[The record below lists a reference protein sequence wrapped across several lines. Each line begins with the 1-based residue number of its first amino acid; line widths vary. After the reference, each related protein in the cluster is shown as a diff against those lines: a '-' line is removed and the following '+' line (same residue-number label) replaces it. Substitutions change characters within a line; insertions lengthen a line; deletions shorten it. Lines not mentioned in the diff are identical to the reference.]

1 MYKNKTTLVICLAA
15 FLFFGLLG
23 AAFSDSGD
31 EALKLY
37 QSVQTAYKNFVDSSI
52 QKGSDSAEARQ
63 WLQKY
68 QELAAEYI
76 KLTGADTNQ
85 QVFQAPAQQTPAQG
99 ADTQAPAYEAPKKPG
114 IIKQIS
120 IFFMEKL
127 RGLLDKLPSEIN
139 NFALGEMNFVA
150 GNYKDALSL
159 YEMAE
164 RQAALDGKYY
174 YQAVYWQG
182 RCYLEMAKKAGST
195 SEKIALYEKA
205 QQEFLSVSMNLAVQT
220 FKNAQQQSYSD
231 DSMNL
236 VVQIT
241 NYVKELKKQN
251 NNDTNT
257 NPNTNNPDFNSHL
270 DDNSWATTLR
280 YDYLISDSA
289 YVNANAMSRNEIQ
302 SFLSK
307 QGSCLAKPQ
316 NGKYPADMIYE
327 AAQKYGISPKVIL
340 SRLQTEQSLIT
351 VKNPTQKQLDWATG
365 CGAYD
370 SGNWN
375 SKYKGLE
382 NQINYGTQ
390 TMRNQYNRGMAKLA
404 QNGSVPMKIDGETI
418 NVKNAAT
425 YANYM
430 YTPHKHGGQ
439 LFRGI
444 YLKYFGTR

>member
-1 MYKNKTTLVICLAA
+1 LYKSKLTLVICLAA
-15 FLFFGLLG
+15 FLVFGFLG
-23 AAFSDSGD
+23 AAFSDSND

-37 QSVQTAYKNFVDSSI
+37 QSVQAAYKNFVDSSI

-76 KLTGADTNQ
+76 KLTGADANQ
-85 QVFQAPAQQTPAQG
+85 QVFQAPAVPARGGESQP
-99 ADTQAPAYEAPKKPG
+99 TSYEAPKKPG

-120 IFFMEKL
+120 IKFMEKL
-127 RGLLDKLPSEIN
+127 RELLNKLPSEIN
-139 NFALGEMNFVA
+139 NFALGEMNFVS

-164 RQAALDGKYY
+164 RQAALEGKYY

-182 RCYLEMAKKAGST
+182 RCYLEMAKKAGT
-195 SEKIALYEKA
+195 SGEQIALYEKA
-205 QQEFLSVSMNLAVQT
+205 QQKFLNVSMNLTVQT
-220 FKNAQQQSYSD
+220 FKNTQQRAYCD
-231 DSMNL
+231 DSTNI
-236 VVQIT
+236 VVQLKNLI
-241 NYVKELKKQN
+241 EALKKQ
-251 NNDTNT
+251 TNT
-257 NPNTNNPDFNSHL
+257 NTTNSDVTINSNL
-270 DDNSWATTLR
+270 NDNSWATTLR
-280 YDYLISDSA
+280 YDYMISDQA
-289 YVNANAMSRNEIQ
+289 YINANAMSRNEIQ
-302 SFLSK
+302 SFLAQK
-307 QGSCLAKPQ
+307 GSCLANAQ
-316 NGKYPADMIYE
+316 NGKYPADMIYD
-327 AAQKYGISPKVIL
+327 AAQKYGISPKVIM

-382 NQINYGTQ
+382 NQINYGAQ

-404 QNGSVPMKIDGETI
+404 QNGSVPMEIDGETI

-430 YTPHKHGGQ
+430 YTPHKHGGK
-439 LFRGI
+439 LFRNI
-444 YLKYFGTR
+444 YLEFFGGK